1 MVMHLPTLITSGN
14 TEDAFAIGSTDGKLT
29 VAKSGEVDYTITPLF
44 TLSIEVSD
52 GELTATADIT
62 INVTPEDDTTLGMSK
77 KSNPLL
83 SKSSDRSDSDQHQ
96 QF

>member
-1 MVMHLPTLITSGN
+1 MTDGDPLTYVIKSGN
-14 TEDAFAIGSTDGKLT
+14 TGDAFAIGSTDGKLT

-62 INVTPEDDTTLGMSK
+62 INVTRKMIL
-77 KSNPLL
+77 
-83 SKSSDRSDSDQHQ
+83 HWV
-96 QF
+96 